1 MVIFIP
7 LAGSVI
13 VNMAESSSDSEPEDY
28 ILYRDRDEWNDVV
41 PVEQDDGPS
50 SIVSIAYSEQ
60 CNLSFILSYFNI

>member
-1 MVIFIP
+1 
-7 LAGSVI
+7 
-13 VNMAESSSDSEPEDY
+13 MAESSSDSEPEDY

-50 SIVSIAYSEQ
+50 SIVSIAYTEQ